1 MSKIGP
7 KTAIFI
13 TITCLILSSI
23 CIAGG
28 ETQKSPILD
37 RVKVIHK
44 APDNIDTL
52 SLDQLKSERA
62 SRIRDLAVI
71 KEASD
76 EPEVAKQ
83 KLLDS
88 ILAHDDIVIYTLG
101 YSEIE
106 NEIVQKLP
114 PNIRNGY
121 KLAKAV
127 RLGDVFKQLQKD
139 YMDDDYEKLIPTYYL
154 KTCLFFITRDSV
166 DHLKSLSN
174 IQCAIEIYKQLKRR
188 LRDFKRIPHFFQN
201 NNNDITGENVLKIH
215 DSDEQSALKLRHL
228 LVVINRAISF
238 LRNAQP

>member
-1 MSKIGP
+1 MVWYGDVFPRMKISIDLIPALDIGFSKE
-7 KTAIFI
+7 I
-13 TITCLILSSI
+13 TMHCLLNRQ
-23 CIAGG
+23 
-28 ETQKSPILD
+28 TY
-37 RVKVIHK
+37 KV
-44 APDNIDTL
+44 P
-52 SLDQLKSERA
+52 
-62 SRIRDLAVI
+62 
-71 KEASD
+71 
-76 EPEVAKQ
+76 
-83 KLLDS
+83 